1 MLTLN
6 GELQKYQKQINA
18 VRAAFEWLA
27 DGNKEAA
34 AALIFIK
41 GNYKQSADIMTWLKV
56 NRIRGQALADL
67 FKNESPDGGGYHM
80 GVTYILSRMKGYKNS
95 LETVKIDELR

>member
-1 MLTLN
+1 MLTLK
-6 GELQKYQKQINA
+6 GQLSEYQKQINA
-18 VRAAFEWLA
+18 VKAAFDWLC
-27 DGNKEAA
+27 DGNTEAA

-41 GNYKQSADIMTWLKV
+41 GNYKQWADMMTWLKH

-80 GVTYILSRMKGYKNS
+80 GATYILSRMKGHKNHI
-95 LETVKIDELR
+95 EGIKIDELR

>member
-1 MLTLN
+1 MLTLK
-6 GELQKYQKQINA
+6 GELQKYQAEINA

-34 AALIFIK
+34 SALIFIK
-41 GNYKQSADIMTWLKV
+41 GNYKQWADIMTWLKV

-80 GVTYILSRMKGYKNS
+80 GVTYILSRMKGHKNS
-95 LETVKIDELR
+95 IEGIKIDELR